1 MTSSTTARAET
12 DRAGRDTSAP
22 EPPPPRPS
30 AGPASPNALRGT
42 QPVSG
47 AVERRGVLVCHC
59 VTKNGDPA
67 NPEWTYWA
75 DLAEARHARD
85 ALTPCGPRCGGSHT
99 CVEVDV
105 PRPRRSQASA

>member
-1 MTSSTTARAET
+1 MTRTTTARGAP
-12 DRAGRDTSAP
+12 DRAVRDTSAP
-22 EPPPPRPS
+22 EPSRRGPS

-59 VTKNGDPA
+59 VNANGDPTS
-67 NPEWTYWA
+67 PEWSYWR
-75 DLAEARHARD
+75 DLGEARQARD
-85 ALTPCGPRCGGSHT
+85 ALTPCGPRCGGVHT

-105 PRPRRSQASA
+105 PPPGRSPASA